1 MLAVNLRG
9 DLAKLSD
16 ADLAERLEAAWR
28 EYEAADERSASDIHP
43 AWPLWSRRG
52 PIRHPRAYRF
62 ILGMG
67 GASSTGHWIDWL
79 IPILASTRTFGSLIL
94 KRSVGNAHLV
104 LCEIRDIMD
113 EMERR
118 LKGRE
123 GKAQ

>member
-16 ADLAERLEAAWR
+16 AELAERLEATWR
-28 EYEAADERSASDIHP
+28 EYHAADTTSA
-43 AWPLWSRRG
+43 WSVRPDKLVWARRG

-67 GASSTGHWIDWL
+67 GMTSGHWIEWL
-79 IPILASTRTFGSLIL
+79 LPILASTKMFGSLIS
-94 KRSVGNAHLV
+94 KRSAANAHLS

-113 EMERR
+113 EIERR
-118 LKGRE
+118 LKHRN
-123 GKAQ
+123 KSAA

>member
-16 ADLAERLEAAWR
+16 AELAKRLEAAWR
-28 EYEAADERSASDIHP
+28 EHDAADPPSAWWVRPDKLLS
-43 AWPLWSRRG
+43 SRRG

-67 GASSTGHWIDWL
+67 GMNSGHWIEWL
-79 IPILASTRTFGSLIL
+79 LPVLASTKTFGSLIP
-94 KRSVGNAHLV
+94 KRSATNAHLA

-113 EMERR
+113 EIERR
-118 LKGRE
+118 LKHRN
-123 GKAQ
+123 KSAA